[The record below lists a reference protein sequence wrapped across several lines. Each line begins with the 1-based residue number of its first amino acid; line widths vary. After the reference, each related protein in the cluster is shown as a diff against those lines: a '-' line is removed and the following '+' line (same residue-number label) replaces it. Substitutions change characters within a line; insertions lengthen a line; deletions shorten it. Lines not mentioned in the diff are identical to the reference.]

1 MRQLINVKDATILQ
15 KTKQKKPCKVDKH
28 PLSNLSQIGKKKS
41 STNNDICFLKET
53 MMCSSKKDENP
64 SVSPFLMAMQ

>member
-1 MRQLINVKDATILQ
+1 MLKMLQ
-15 KTKQKKPCKVDKH
+15 YYKKQKKP
-28 PLSNLSQIGKKKS
+28 LQGGQISIVKPEPNWKKS

>member
-1 MRQLINVKDATILQ
+1 MLKMLQ
-15 KTKQKKPCKVDKH
+15 YYKKQKKKT
-28 PLSNLSQIGKKKS
+28 LQGGQISIVKPEPNWKKS

-53 MMCSSKKDENP
+53 MVCSSKKDENP